1 MPEEEFII
9 GPNGRKIP
17 IEYFRLD
24 SFDREV
30 LKNTLKCF
38 KRVLRGLSVKNF
50 HNETLNLFVVSVIRM
65 LDKLESTGKM
75 ESVMSDG
82 RLIVKAAVIK
92 EEEEAKKGV
101 GNRPF
106 LCTDK
111 SVRIDTHDRNIIEKM
126 MACLNDIVV
135 SEKEEKYFIPMFHHR
150 TLKTFIM
157 GVYKIFFETNKLRH
171 FNNCVD
177 KDGNMYISTQYV

>member
-1 MPEEEFII
+1 
-9 GPNGRKIP
+9 
-17 IEYFRLD
+17 
-24 SFDREV
+24 
-30 LKNTLKCF
+30 
-38 KRVLRGLSVKNF
+38 
-50 HNETLNLFVVSVIRM
+50 
-65 LDKLESTGKM
+65 
-75 ESVMSDG
+75 
-82 RLIVKAAVIK
+82 
-92 EEEEAKKGV
+92 
-101 GNRPF
+101 
-106 LCTDK
+106 
-111 SVRIDTHDRNIIEKM
+111 M